1 MDISLD
7 SFETSNELENY
18 LNISLIKS
26 LFKVL
31 LNNKDISVKE
41 YNSLINKLHI

>member
-31 LNNKDISVKE
+31 LNNKDISEKE